1 MISWLR
7 EGATENTV
15 VVQALIDNLLA
26 RGLDPTLPRLF
37 IVDGAKAPSKA
48 IRNTFG
54 VAAAIQRCQ
63 VHKGRNIIERL
74 PQHLHAS
81 VKKALRQAWDQDDA
95 NKAERLLRNLARRL
109 EHEEPGVSGSIL
121 EGLEEIL
128 TVIRLGLPHELRRSL
143 ACTNIVENALGTVRQ
158 VTRNVKRW
166 RHAEMALR
174 WTAAGRLEAQKTFR
188 EAGAFLLDCEAARLM
203 DLGQRLGAYRLRAD
217 IELLDATEDWRV
229 VAVLGDGA
237 EARLGLTLAEPGAVA
252 ALEGGGLIYRDPRPQ
267 MPGLRAFV
275 PRDAGFAQL
284 ETAGISA
291 GTLTDYERVRIAA
304 GVPDGSRDMTVN
316 KSTLLEFGFEALR
329 GVDFEKGCY
338 VGQELT
344 ARTKYRGLVRR
355 RLQRVFV
362 DGALP
367 APGTPIMANDKEAGE
382 ICSGAD
388 DQALALLRLDRSAEA
403 EAAGIS
409 LTAGKVTLRLPKN
422 DTA

>member
-1 MISWLR
+1 MTGICYIDVLAVAGGDAAEFLQGLVSNDIAQVG
-7 EGATENTV
+7 EGRV
-15 VVQALIDNLLA
+15 VYAALLTPQGKYLHD
-26 RGLDPTLPRLF
+26 F
-37 IVDGAKAPSKA
+37 M
-48 IRNTFG
+48 
-54 VAAAIQRCQ
+54 VA
-63 VHKGRNIIERL
+63 
-74 PQHLHAS
+74 
-81 VKKALRQAWDQDDA
+81 
-95 NKAERLLRNLARRL
+95 
-109 EHEEPGVSGSIL
+109 
-121 EGLEEIL
+121 
-128 TVIRLGLPHELRRSL
+128 
-143 ACTNIVENALGTVRQ
+143 
-158 VTRNVKRW
+158 
-166 RHAEMALR
+166 
-174 WTAAGRLEAQKTFR
+174 R

-382 ICSGAD
+382 ICSGVD

>member
-1 MISWLR
+1 MTGICYIELESRGVLAVAGGDAAEFLQGLVSNDIAQVG
-7 EGATENTV
+7 EGRV
-15 VVQALIDNLLA
+15 VYAALLTPQGKYLHD
-26 RGLDPTLPRLF
+26 F
-37 IVDGAKAPSKA
+37 M
-48 IRNTFG
+48 
-54 VAAAIQRCQ
+54 VA
-63 VHKGRNIIERL
+63 
-74 PQHLHAS
+74 
-81 VKKALRQAWDQDDA
+81 
-95 NKAERLLRNLARRL
+95 
-109 EHEEPGVSGSIL
+109 
-121 EGLEEIL
+121 
-128 TVIRLGLPHELRRSL
+128 
-143 ACTNIVENALGTVRQ
+143 
-158 VTRNVKRW
+158 
-166 RHAEMALR
+166 
-174 WTAAGRLEAQKTFR
+174 R

-291 GTLTDYERVRIAA
+291 GALTDYERVRIAA

-382 ICSGAD
+382 ICSGVD